1 MVSVMKSLKDRI
13 RSDGKIFP
21 GNILKVDGFINHQ
34 IDVHL
39 LDAMADAFQSRFEG
53 SSIDRILT
61 IEASGIALA
70 VALARRL
77 NVPVV
82 FAKKSESLNLGPEH
96 YSSTV
101 YSYTKQKSFNIF
113 VSKDYLRPTEQVLIV
128 DDFLANGQAV
138 HGLLDILNQAQA
150 HCVGIGIAIE
160 KGFQPGG
167 QTLRSQGHRVESLAI
182 IQSMDERNIEFDETD

>member
-1 MVSVMKSLKDRI
+1 MLSVMKTLKTRI
-13 RSDGKIFP
+13 RTDGKIFP

-34 IDVHL
+34 IDVTL
-39 LDAMADAFQSRFEG
+39 LDAMAEAFQTRF
-53 SSIDRILT
+53 SDLTIDRILT

-77 NVPVV
+77 QVPVV
-82 FAKKSESLNLGPEH
+82 FAKKSEALNLDPQH
-96 YSSTV
+96 YRSTV

-113 VSKDYLRPTEQVLIV
+113 VSKDYLRPAEHVLII

-138 HGLLDILNQAQA
+138 YGLIDILTQAQA
-150 HCVGIGIAIE
+150 TCVGIGIAIE

-167 QTLRSQGHRVESLAI
+167 KALRSEGFRVESLAI
-182 IQSMDERNIEFDETD
+182 IQAMDEQSIVFDESI